1 MFLLDKQ
8 TVWAFGRC
16 VQNNSG
22 DDSHWEDRSILNIME
37 YGTGK
42 SKREVSLVNRG
53 ILRLQLIYRNN
64 KRMESSK
71 KSPLEVHFSKNNV
84 MRPSVDDE
92 TSNDKNDDND
102 SSIIYFN
109 TVPYLIPR
117 VHFDDRVEM
126 LDSYYPSKQSHQ
138 LQYQQKTHY
147 VKQQQQQLKQQQ
159 QQQQRILN
167 DYRIKY
173 LKRILA
179 VVSIMLVLQL
189 SCFFGNMSTLDRNNE
204 NNDASSEVLS
214 QGITE
219 VDVPHHPSL
228 SERRAVWEGEYG
240 QSDWSR
246 VPPHLQGYY
255 SKFNGRYDSSGR
267 EASKGQSQE
276 KDRHR
281 RNHHQGKTALSDA
294 ETYGTADDDN
304 IDIKERIDGQLQEKS
319 AVTRINLRHQDQ
331 QQNTVEEE
339 EEEEEANNGPVDVDP
354 TEDVR
359 RRQIRQR
366 ARERQRKR
374 DRNKQMRQEKLLNR

>member
-1 MFLLDKQ
+1 
-8 TVWAFGRC
+8 
-16 VQNNSG
+16 
-22 DDSHWEDRSILNIME
+22 ME

-42 SKREVSLVNRG
+42 VSLVNRG

-64 KRMESSK
+64 KRVESSK

-109 TVPYLIPR
+109 TVPSLIPR
-117 VHFDDRVEM
+117 VNFADHVEM

-138 LQYQQKTHY
+138 LQYQQKSHY
-147 VKQQQQQLKQQQ
+147 VKQQQLKQQQ
-159 QQQQRILN
+159 QQQILN

-173 LKRILA
+173 LKRILV

-189 SCFFGNMSTLDRNNE
+189 SFFFGNMSTLDRNSD

-219 VDVPHHPSL
+219 VDVPHPSL

-267 EASKGQSQE
+267 EASKGQSLE
-276 KDRHR
+276 KNRHQ
-281 RNHHQGKTALSDA
+281 RNHHQGMTALSDA
-294 ETYGTADDDN
+294 ETYGTADDD
-304 IDIKERIDGQLQEKS
+304 IDIKERSDGQVQEK
-319 AVTRINLRHQDQ
+319 AADTRINLRHQDQ
-331 QQNTVEEE
+331 KQNTVEEE